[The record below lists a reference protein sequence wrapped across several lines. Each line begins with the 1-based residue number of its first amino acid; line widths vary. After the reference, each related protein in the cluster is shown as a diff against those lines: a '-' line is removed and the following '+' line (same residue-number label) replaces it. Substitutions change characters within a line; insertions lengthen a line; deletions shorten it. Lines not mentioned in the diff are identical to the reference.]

1 MNNKSFLCCCVGN
14 FYCLNCLHL
23 FLIKNKLESDY
34 KACRNLDFGDVV
46 MPSTNIKVLECNQHQ
61 KSDKILFIFYVDL
74 QSLIKRTDRLKKKSK
89 KSFATKKSE
98 HPACENSLATIVTF
112 NGIEN
117 KANVYRGE
125 DCMRNVKWILKIEK
139 G

>member
-1 MNNKSFLCCCVGN
+1 M
-14 FYCLNCLHL
+14 

-61 KSDKILFIFYVDL
+61 KSDIYFYVDL

-139 G
+139 GWT